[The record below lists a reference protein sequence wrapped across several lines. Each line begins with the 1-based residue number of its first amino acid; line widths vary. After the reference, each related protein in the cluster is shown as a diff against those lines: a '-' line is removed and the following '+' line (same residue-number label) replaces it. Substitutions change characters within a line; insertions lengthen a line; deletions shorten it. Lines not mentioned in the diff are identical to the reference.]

1 MRRRS
6 VLSTTVLMAGGT
18 LVSRVLGFVRA
29 ALIAFVLGNG
39 TRPVEAFNLANTI
52 PNSLYILLA
61 GGVMNAVLVPQI
73 VRAMDHDE
81 DRGEAYTNRIMTA
94 FLAALA
100 LLTALVTALAPV
112 VMRIYSAAGWRD
124 PQMAPYWHN
133 MVLISYL
140 CLPQIF
146 FYGAHVLV
154 SQVLNSRQVYIPTM
168 WSPIANNVVSIGVF
182 ALYLAIWGHS
192 RGDPFT
198 STQAVLL
205 GLGSTL
211 GIAVQFLILLPFM
224 RRAGFTY
231 RPRFDVRGVGLGH
244 TFRLAQWTLYFVL
257 VNQVAIF
264 VVNRL
269 ASTATL
275 GGSGAGITAYQNA
288 SLIWIV
294 PHSLITLSLGTMMVT
309 TSSKLAAAGNL
320 AGVAAETTQTMKLAM
335 TVIVPCAVAFLC
347 IGVPL
352 CQLLFGNG
360 TGAADAVFI
369 GRTLAVMSLGLIPFS
384 LHYLTIRS
392 FYALED
398 TRIPFYIQV
407 AIVVT
412 NVLGALAFV
421 LPLRDPGWVAAG
433 LGGSYALAYVVGLA
447 AGIRLLTRRLPDFRF
462 RPVAVLIGRLL
473 LAVGPAGA
481 LAWWVVRL
489 FGGWTVGQATLLGAL
504 ALAGVLAVGTFLVLA
519 RTLRIEEVNE
529 VVAGLTR
536 RRAAASNPAVSPTAA
551 PEHAKE
557 PEEIA
562 VAETDEPTPARARP
576 LHREGD
582 VLGGRFRLE
591 ESLQPVGS
599 SELWRAL
606 DLVLK
611 RSVVCQVVP
620 PDGNRTA
627 MLISAGRR
635 AAIATDARF
644 VRILDVAEDVGGSY
658 VVREYAPGRT
668 LASLLADGPLTPREA
683 AWITREVADAMAG
696 MHLQGLHHER
706 ITPES
711 VMVTDTGNV
720 KIVGFL
726 IDAVLRAGE
735 ALPGTGEPD
744 PEMRDVFDI
753 GRLFYACLTGCWPG
767 VLGYGRSAA
776 PTHGGLWLPPTAADP
791 QVPAAMD
798 RICRQVIGGVTSLM
812 PNSTG
817 RPPIS
822 TASGLSVA
830 LTGVLGVADASYELE
845 QRIRRPYEDSPLITT
860 MTQPSLAAVP
870 LAVADEA
877 VRPAH
882 SGRPL
887 RAVPRRQPSRSWFL
901 GLVLVVAVATVV
913 GLIGVALRIGRGEIP
928 RSQPPTTSSAS
939 PSASPSPV
947 TWPIEDALT
956 FDPAADG
963 GSGDENP
970 QLADRAF
977 DGDDTTRWQT
987 LQYRSRPELGGLKP
1001 GVGLV
1006 LDLGQPREITRA
1018 TVDVLG
1024 NGSTIEIRVPDDPS
1038 TDTPP
1043 MDSESEWRVLDTAE
1057 DASDQVTLRWDT
1069 PVTTRYVMIYLTKLA
1084 PEAGNYRGG
1093 IYEVQV
1099 GR

>member
-1 MRRRS
+1 M
-6 VLSTTVLMAGGT
+6 STTMLMAGGT

-73 VRAMDHDE
+73 VRAMDHDA

-100 LLTALVTALAPV
+100 GLTAIVTALAPV
-112 VMRIYSAAGWRD
+112 VMRIYSASGWRD
-124 PQMAPYWHN
+124 PDMAPYWHN
-133 MVLISYL
+133 MVLIAYL

-168 WSPIANNVVSIGVF
+168 WSPIANNIVSIAVF
-182 ALYLAIWGHS
+182 ALYLALWGHS

-198 STQAVLL
+198 HTQAVLL
-205 GLGSTL
+205 GLGSTA
-211 GIAVQFLILLPFM
+211 GIAIQFLILLPFM

-231 RPRFDVRGVGLGH
+231 RPRFDLRGVGLGH

-294 PHSLITLSLGTMMVT
+294 PHSLVTLSLGTMMVT
-309 TSSKLAAAGNL
+309 TSSKLAAANDL
-320 AGVAAETTQTMKLAM
+320 AGVAAETVQTMKLAM

-352 CQLLFGNG
+352 SQLLFGNG

-412 NVLGALAFV
+412 NVVGALAFV
-421 LPLRDPGWVAAG
+421 LPLRDHGWVAAG

-447 AGIRLLTRRLPDFRF
+447 AGVRLLTRRLPDFRF
-462 RPVAVLIGRLL
+462 RPVAVLVGRLL

-481 LAWWVVRL
+481 LAWGTVRL
-489 FGGWTVGQATLLGAL
+489 FGGWTVGQATLLGSL
-504 ALAGVLAVGTFLVLA
+504 ALAGVLAIGTFLALA

-529 VVAGLTR
+529 VVASLTR
-536 RRAAASNPAVSPTAA
+536 RRPAASTAAVDPAAA
-551 PEHAKE
+551 PEQADE

-562 VAETDEPTPARARP
+562 VGETDEPTPVRP
-576 LHREGD
+576 LHHTGD

-591 ESLQPVGS
+591 EPLRPVGPS
-599 SELWRAL
+599 DLWRAL

-620 PDGNRTA
+620 PDGDRTA
-627 MLISAGRR
+627 LLISAARR

-644 VRILDVAEDVGGSY
+644 VRILDVAEDADGSY

-720 KIVGFL
+720 KILGFL
-726 IDAVLRAGE
+726 IDAVLRAGDP
-735 ALPGTGEPD
+735 LPGSGDAGTD
-744 PEMRDVFDI
+744 PEVRDVFDI

-767 VLGYGRSAA
+767 DPTYGLPSA
-776 PTHGGLWLPPTAADP
+776 PTHGGLWMSPAAVDP
-791 QVPAAMD
+791 QVSTSLD
-798 RICRQVIGGVTSLM
+798 RVCQQVIGGVTTVM
-812 PNSTG
+812 PNASG
-817 RPPIS
+817 RPPIG

-830 LTGVLGVADASYELE
+830 LGGVLGVADASYELE

-882 SGRPL
+882 NGRPL
-887 RAVPRRQPSRSWFL
+887 RAVPRRRPSRSWLL

-928 RSQPPTTSSAS
+928 RAQEPPASSAS
-939 PSASPSPV
+939 PSASASPV
-947 TWPIEDALT
+947 TWPIEDAVT
-956 FDPAADG
+956 FDPTADG

-987 LQYRSRPELGGLKP
+987 LQYRTRPDLGGLKP
-1001 GVGLV
+1001 GVGLIV
-1006 LDLGQPREITRA
+1006 DLGEHREITRA
-1018 TVDVLG
+1018 SVDVLG
-1024 NGSTIEIRVPDDPS
+1024 DGSTVELRVPDDPS
-1038 TDTPP
+1038 TDTAP
-1043 MDSESEWRVLDTAE
+1043 MDSQSEWRVLDTAE
-1057 DASDQVTLRWDT
+1057 DASDQVDLEWDS